1 LRVSVHGN
9 AGIVRGGVSDE
20 ITASGALS
28 VALSPRVTATGET
41 LFRRL
46 SDLHSIVSVSQP
58 HPTIVG
64 VDTLRLLPGDH
75 VAMLSSLVTGAKWNV
90 TGTFVL
96 SGQVQWRL
104 GHDGLTAPWAPSL
117 SFDYLF

>member
-1 LRVSVHGN
+1 M
-9 AGIVRGGVSDE
+9 
-20 ITASGALS
+20 TASGALS

-58 HPTIVG
+58 HPTIIG

-104 GHDGLTAPWAPSL
+104 GNDGLTAPWAPSL